1 MSDIKLHAYKVG
13 ELQTNC
19 YIVFQDNKCLIFDA
33 GDSADFIL
41 EKLLLQKLTPIAI
54 FSTHGHFDHTL
65 AVGEIQLSFDIPYFI
80 SKKDLF
86 LINRSKETADYFL
99 NSKQV
104 VIPPKNIKDLKD
116 DKLKVGD
123 FEFEVISTPGHTPGS
138 TCFKFKDFVLT
149 GDTLFKGTVG
159 RYDFSYSD
167 KKLLKDSIERL
178 FKLPE
183 NTIVYPGHEDET
195 LIGSEMRNKLFSL
208 IF

>member
-1 MSDIKLHAYKVG
+1 MSDIKLFTYKVG

-19 YIVFQDNKCLIFDA
+19 YVVSKDDKCLIFDA

-41 EKLLLQKLTPIAI
+41 EKLLIEKLTPIAI

-65 AVGEIQLSFDIPYFI
+65 AVGEIQLSFDIPYYI

-99 NSKQV
+99 NSKQI
-104 VIPPKNIKDLKD
+104 VIPPKNIKDLKNR
-116 DKLKVGD
+116 KLKVGD
-123 FEFEVISTPGHTPGS
+123 FEFEVIRTPGHTPGS
-138 TCFKFKDFVLT
+138 TCFKFEDFVLT

-183 NTIVYPGHEDET
+183 STIVYPGHEDET
-195 LIGSEMRNKLFSL
+195 LIGTEMRNELFSL

>member
-1 MSDIKLHAYKVG
+1 MSDLKLHTYKVG

-19 YIVFQDNKCLIFDA
+19 YIVSQDNKCLIFDA

-41 EKLLLQKLTPIAI
+41 EKLLLQKLMPIAI

-86 LINRSKETADYFL
+86 LLNRSKETADYFL
-99 NSKQV
+99 KSKQI

-116 DKLKVGD
+116 GKLKVGD
-123 FEFEVISTPGHTPGS
+123 FEFEVIRTPGHTPGS
-138 TCFKFKDFVLT
+138 TCFKFQDFVLT

-183 NTIVYPGHEDET
+183 GTVVYPGHEDDT
-195 LIGSEMRNKLFSL
+195 LIGTEMRNKLFSL

>member
-1 MSDIKLHAYKVG
+1 MSDLKLHTYKVG

-19 YIVFQDNKCLIFDA
+19 YIVSQDNKCLIFDP

-41 EKLLLQKLTPIAI
+41 EKLLIEKLTPIAI

-86 LINRSKETADYFL
+86 LLNRSKETADYFL
-99 NSKQV
+99 KGMQV
-104 VIPPKNIKDLKD
+104 VIPPKNIEDLKGG
-116 DKLKVGD
+116 KLKVGN
-123 FEFEVISTPGHTPGS
+123 FEFEVIRTPGHTPGS
-138 TCFKFKDFVLT
+138 TCFKFEDFVLT

-178 FKLPE
+178 FNLPE
-183 NTIVYPGHEDET
+183 GTIVYPGHEDET
-195 LIGSEMRNKLFSL
+195 LIGTEMRNKLFSL

>member
-1 MSDIKLHAYKVG
+1 MSDLKLHTYKVG

-19 YIVFQDNKCLIFDA
+19 YVVSQGDQCLIFDA

-41 EKLLLQKLTPIAI
+41 EKLLLEKLTPIAI

-80 SKKDLF
+80 SKKDVF
-86 LINRSKETADYFL
+86 LLNRSKETADYFL
-99 NSKQV
+99 NSKQI

-116 DKLKVGD
+116 GKLKVGE
-123 FEFEVISTPGHTPGS
+123 FNFEVISTPGHTPGS
-138 TCFKFKDFVLT
+138 TCFKFEDFVLT

-167 KKLLKDSIERL
+167 KKLLKDSIDRL

-183 NTIVYPGHEDET
+183 GTIVYPGHEDET
-195 LIGSEMRNKLFSL
+195 LIGAEMRNEFFSL